1 MKYIFLSRV
10 TIFFILLYPV
20 FCLSQTKKIDSLLVE
35 IEKNKNDTSE
45 VNSLNSLAWELRK
58 IDYSKALDYLEKAL
72 DISKKN
78 NFLKGEG
85 NTYSRQADIFYFVG
99 SYHKAEELYS
109 KALLVKE
116 KLNDKR
122 GVAKCLQNIGDVKV
136 NLGNYQNAANKY
148 LESIK
153 EYEVVGEI
161 KSMPLNNIA
170 VCYFYLGEYEKSLE
184 YYFKALQYF
193 ENQGN
198 KEKMINPALGVGNVY
213 NAMKKYS
220 KALEYYKKAL
230 KISEEINSKPRISL
244 SLNNIGNVYQHL
256 HNTDTALIYYINSL
270 KINEEINDKQAIAL
284 SLMNIGNTYSTNKN
298 FEKALEY
305 YRRALRHNEETN
317 NKNES
322 AKALINI
329 GIVYSKNG
337 ELKKAIEYLQIGLN
351 KATSINSKELII
363 KGNEELSELYF
374 RSGDYKRAYDY
385 YKTYTS
391 VKDSIL
397 NETSSK
403 YIAELNTKYETE
415 KKEKEIESLQK
426 NAQLRDAQLESQ
438 RNQRNGFIVGIAL
451 LILLIILA
459 YNRYRIKQKA
469 SKEIAEKNKEIT
481 ESISYAKRIQTS
493 FLTSEKYISQRLQDY
508 FIYYNPRNI
517 VSGDFYWLMDK
528 NNNMY
533 ICTADCTGHGIPGAF
548 MSLISMGILN
558 EIIYSKTHIT
568 HTDEILNELRRIII
582 MAVNPEGSSEEG
594 KDGMDAVLCRF
605 DFNNMQLEYSA
616 ANNSFFIIRN
626 GELMVFKPDKMPV
639 GKYLGEEKPFTRNT
653 VPIQKGDCIYTFS
666 DGYADQFGGPNNKK
680 FQSKRL
686 KELFLNNCHKPMSV
700 QKEIYEKTL
709 KEWQGGNEQ
718 VDDILLMGIRV

>member
-1 MKYIFLSRV
+1 MYLFRSNYMKALLIR
-10 TIFFILLYPV
+10 TIFF
-20 FCLSQTKKIDSLLVE
+20 LSISIFPITISIAQTNKIDSLKIELNKSFDTARVNLLFDIAFLYEE
-35 IEKNKNDTSE
+35 INLDT
-45 VNSLNSLAWELRK
+45 
-58 IDYSKALDYLEKAL
+58 ALDYYNSALSLAETLNYTVGVIKSYNYIGTVYVGKENYEKAL
-72 DISKKN
+72 EN
-78 NFLKGEG
+78 
-85 NTYSRQADIFYFVG
+85 YFKSEKLG
-99 SYHKAEELYS
+99 YKSS
-109 KALLVKE
+109 NKAL
-116 KLNDKR
+116 
-122 GVAKCLQNIGDVKV
+122 IP
-136 NLGNYQNAANKY
+136 Y
-148 LESIK
+148 
-153 EYEVVGEI
+153 
-161 KSMPLNNIA
+161 NNIA
-170 VCYFYLGEYEKSLE
+170 VCYYYLNNYQKSLD
-184 YYFKALQYF
+184 YYLQELEVEDAKGMKEWMIGTNIGIGNVYWKMKQYENALIYYGKALALSEVLKSKPDISLVLTCIGNIHYESNNNDTALVYYQQALNIY
-193 ENQGN
+193 EELGN
-198 KEKMINPALGVGNVY
+198 KSEVAITLMNIGNVY
-213 NAMKKYS
+213 NQKKYYE
-220 KALEYYKKAL
+220 KALDYYKKAL
-230 KISEEINSKPRISL
+230 NRYREL
-244 SLNNIGNVYQHL
+244 
-256 HNTDTALIYYINSL
+256 
-270 KINEEINDKQAIAL
+270 
-284 SLMNIGNTYSTNKN
+284 GNTYGI
-298 FEKALEY
+298 AQI
-305 YRRALRHNEETN
+305 
-317 NKNES
+317 
-322 AKALINI
+322 LINI
-329 GIVYSKNG
+329 GILEYKQNNNIDGAIAYLKNAVSLAESVG
-337 ELKKAIEYLQIGLN
+337 D
-351 KATSINSKELII
+351 KELVII
-363 KGNEELSELYF
+363 GNEALSEAYF
-374 RSGDYKRAYDY
+374 KRGDYKNAYNY
-385 YKTYTS
+385 YKTYTA
-391 VKDSIL
+391 VKDSVF
-397 NETSSK
+397 NESSTK
-403 YIAELNTKYETE
+403 AIAEMQAKYNTEQ
-415 KKEKEIESLQK
+415 KEKEIELLIKDKTIRESELQ
-426 NAQLRDAQLESQ
+426 
-438 RNQRNGFIVGIAL
+438 NQRNVRNGLILGVVLL
-451 LILLIILA
+451 LIMSVLA

-493 FLTSEKYISQRLQDY
+493 FLTSEKYISQRLPDY